1 MLQLPSVS
9 VGQQNDA
16 KYVALPSALS
26 KYTGKA
32 GLTKSG
38 DDGGH
43 KSKLVDAIAIEAKAA
58 VSGSVRYNQLG
69 QTSPTGGA
77 VATVFIKRTNSQT
90 QS

>member
-43 KSKLVDAIAIEAKAA
+43 KSKLDAIAIEAKAA
-58 VSGSVRYNQLG
+58 VSG
-69 QTSPTGGA
+69 
-77 VATVFIKRTNSQT
+77 
-90 QS
+90 